1 MSENPYEP
9 EQPPVD
15 LDVDLLAEPPGWP
28 KIVGIVSIV
37 FGALGLTCGGCGLLG
52 QGMQSFIPEME
63 GVAQQPQ
70 VMAPILTYSLMVIA
84 LLVSILLL
92 IAGIMTLLRNPVGRP
107 LHLLYAVLKILV
119 VIVGLVVFIMIWPDY
134 KEELGRYFE
143 ESGQNAQTRDMML
156 SGTFYGVL
164 FQNLIFLA
172 YPVFC
177 LIWFGLIKRKP
188 EDMTMGMEEPAA

>member
-52 QGMQSFIPEME
+52 QGMQSLIPEME
-63 GVAQQPQ
+63 DVAKQPQ
-70 VMAPILTYSLMVIA
+70 VMAPILTFSLLALA
-84 LLVSILLL
+84 LLLSILLL
-92 IAGIMTLLRNPVGRP
+92 IAGIMTLLRKPIGRP
-107 LHLLYAVLKILV
+107 LHLLYAVLKILA
-119 VIVGLVVFIMIWPDY
+119 VIIGLVTFIMIWPDY
-134 KEELGRYFE
+134 KVELTRYFE
-143 ESGQNAQTRDMML
+143 ESGQNAQSRDVML
-156 SGTFYGVL
+156 SATFYGALVS
-164 FQNLIFLA
+164 NLIYLA

-177 LIWFGLIKRKP
+177 LIWFGLVKRKP
-188 EDMTMGMEEPAA
+188 EDMTMGLEEPAA

>member
-52 QGMQSFIPEME
+52 QGMQSLIPEME
-63 GVAQQPQ
+63 DVAKQPQ
-70 VMAPILTYSLMVIA
+70 VMAPILTFSLLALA
-84 LLVSILLL
+84 LLLSILLL
-92 IAGIMTLLRNPVGRP
+92 IAGIMTLLRKPIGRP
-107 LHLLYAVLKILV
+107 LHLLYAVLKILA
-119 VIVGLVVFIMIWPDY
+119 VIVGLVTFIMIWPDY
-134 KEELGRYFE
+134 KVELTRYFE
-143 ESGQNAQTRDMML
+143 ESGQNAQSRDVML
-156 SGTFYGVL
+156 SATFYGALVS
-164 FQNLIFLA
+164 NLIYLA

-177 LIWFGLIKRKP
+177 LIWFGLVKRKP
-188 EDMTMGMEEPAA
+188 EDMTMGLEEPAA